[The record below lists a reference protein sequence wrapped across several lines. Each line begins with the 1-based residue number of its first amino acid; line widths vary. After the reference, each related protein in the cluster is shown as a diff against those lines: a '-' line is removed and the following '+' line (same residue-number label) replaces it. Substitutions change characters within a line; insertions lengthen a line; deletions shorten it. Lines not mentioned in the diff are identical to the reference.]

1 MCHSNFQFKNLAKI
15 VNVRI
20 AKLVDNT
27 VDSVFS
33 GEEGLSASKS
43 LVDIYFKRGGFA
55 LHGNVYDAKVLR
67 DAQRNPSKYE
77 NLQVRVCGRNAY
89 FNNLPKDQQDA
100 FIVQAKNVS

>member
-1 MCHSNFQFKNLAKI
+1 M

-20 AKLVDNT
+20 AKLGGKT

-33 GEEGLSASKS
+33 GEEGLSAFKS

-55 LHGNVYDAKVLR
+55 LHGNVFDAKVLR

-77 NLQVRVCGRNAY
+77 NLQVRVCGWNAY

-100 FIVQAKNVS
+100 FIVQAETNC